1 MAYLRWFE
9 AEARLCGKPAGWK
22 PERGAEEKKKKKE
35 KEKKK
40 KKGDG
45 GRALK
50 RKQLV

>member
-1 MAYLRWFE
+1 MMSVHSS
-9 AEARLCGKPAGWK
+9 WK

>member
-1 MAYLRWFE
+1 MMSVHSS
-9 AEARLCGKPAGWK
+9 WK
-22 PERGAEEKKKKKE
+22 PERGAEEKKKKKKE